1 MKITSRGP
9 AFYIFLPLFFVFFAV
24 PYLFDLAFCEELYA
38 TPLSQAALIDAEK
51 VDPSE
56 GESSS
61 ASLDDS
67 IVDDV
72 TVPRPPTCVA
82 SHFSFTGCCFREAIP
97 VLLTS
102 RPPPLPNFIQ
112 VPASLQSRRFSSRAG
127 CRA

>member
-1 MKITSRGP
+1 MTITSRGP
-9 AFYIFLPLFFVFFAV
+9 AFYIFLPLFLVFFAV

-67 IVDDV
+67 TACAV
-72 TVPRPPTCVA
+72 TVPPPPTSFT
-82 SHFSFTGCCFREAIP
+82 SHFSFPDCSFRQAIP

-102 RPPPLPNFIQ
+102 RPPP
-112 VPASLQSRRFSSRAG
+112 AS
-127 CRA
+127 